1 MSTTNCY
8 HCGTSCEPVIAI
20 QEKFFCCDGCKLVY
34 QLLDENGMCQYYD
47 LTQMPGLTAKGSFT
61 SEKYNYLDS
70 ISIQDQ
76 LVQQISNDQALVIFY
91 LPQIH
96 CVSCIWL
103 LEHLNKI
110 NPGIIHSQ
118 TQFDKKE
125 IKVVYNPSLISLK
138 ELVQLLA
145 FVGYEPMIHL
155 GGNDLISRKKVN
167 RKQLFKIGIAGF
179 CFSNIMMLS
188 FPEYLSVGAS
198 ELGLLR
204 PFFIYLNLF
213 LSLPVLFYSA
223 SGFLYQ
229 PIQG

>member
-1 MSTTNCY
+1 
-8 HCGTSCEPVIAI
+8 
-20 QEKFFCCDGCKLVY
+20 
-34 QLLDENGMCQYYD
+34 
-47 LTQMPGLTAKGSFT
+47 
-61 SEKYNYLDS
+61 
-70 ISIQDQ
+70 
-76 LVQQISNDQALVIFY
+76 
-91 LPQIH
+91 
-96 CVSCIWL
+96 
-103 LEHLNKI
+103 
-110 NPGIIHSQ
+110 
-118 TQFDKKE
+118 
-125 IKVVYNPSLISLK
+125 LISLK

-223 SGFLYQ
+223 SGFFVSAYTGLRQ
-229 PIQG
+229 KWLNIDAPIALAIIVTFSRSVYEIITQTGAGYLDSMSGIVFLC